1 MQSTNSQ
8 IQSFKNPQEY
18 NQYLVNSNT
27 EIPMIDYVDKLNDMF
42 YNIDIS
48 FMVDFM
54 DLVGK
59 DECCIHYK
67 MLIKYGILSKSS
79 DAWNVKRI
87 IEQYKL
93 KSESDF
99 GHNVVADSSGDSSLP
114 FHDHDYYLHPRAFKL
129 ILMRSKN
136 TLKYSQYYIFLEE
149 CVKYFNN
156 MQIMQMKKKIE
167 ENNKIKLLRL
177 EQHETLD
184 TFMIV
189 KLPIDSQIN
198 DVKDAIREGFPY
210 ATIKGSTIHINK
222 TMNHLG
228 FDDDDIILD
237 LYVPSQSN
245 FNKKIKEKLNLHY
258 NRYIKPTLSQR
269 NDKPT
274 KTATRYFKIV
284 GVTENEFI
292 DKVKQ
297 IDFSR
302 FIE

>member
-1 MQSTNSQ
+1 
-8 IQSFKNPQEY
+8 
-18 NQYLVNSNT
+18 
-27 EIPMIDYVDKLNDMF
+27 
-42 YNIDIS
+42 
-48 FMVDFM
+48 
-54 DLVGK
+54 
-59 DECCIHYK
+59 
-67 MLIKYGILSKSS
+67 
-79 DAWNVKRI
+79 
-87 IEQYKL
+87 
-93 KSESDF
+93 
-99 GHNVVADSSGDSSLP
+99 
-114 FHDHDYYLHPRAFKL
+114 
-129 ILMRSKN
+129 MRSKN

-149 CVKYFNN
+149 CVKYFND

-245 FNKKIKEKLNLHY
+245 FNKKIKEKLNFHY

>member
-1 MQSTNSQ
+1 M
-8 IQSFKNPQEY
+8 
-18 NQYLVNSNT
+18 
-27 EIPMIDYVDKLNDMF
+27 
-42 YNIDIS
+42 
-48 FMVDFM
+48 
-54 DLVGK
+54 
-59 DECCIHYK
+59 
-67 MLIKYGILSKSS
+67 
-79 DAWNVKRI
+79 
-87 IEQYKL
+87 
-93 KSESDF
+93 
-99 GHNVVADSSGDSSLP
+99 ADSSGDSSLP

-149 CVKYFNN
+149 CVKYFND